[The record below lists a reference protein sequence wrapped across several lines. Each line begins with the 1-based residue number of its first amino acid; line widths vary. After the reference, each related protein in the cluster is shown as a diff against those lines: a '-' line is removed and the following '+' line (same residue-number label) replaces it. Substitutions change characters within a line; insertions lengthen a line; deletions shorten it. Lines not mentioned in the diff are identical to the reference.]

1 MLEALGVE
9 VHLRGSLPHGPCLL
23 LANHLSYLDIPILS
37 TLRKARF
44 VTSYEVR
51 DEPVTGQIAKLGNAI
66 FVERR
71 NYSTLLRDIETIA
84 ETLREGETVV
94 VFPEATTSNGE
105 MLPWKSSLVQAAM
118 LVPRV
123 QVVPIAIQYL
133 EIDGRP
139 VDKENRDLIYYY
151 GRKMRFLPHFH
162 GVFALEKVKV
172 RVTLLPPVQGKSRK
186 DLTQKS
192 RRSVKSLCP

>member
-1 MLEALGVE
+1 
-9 VHLRGSLPHGPCLL
+9 L

-37 TLRKARF
+37 TLGKARF

-71 NYSTLLRDIETIA
+71 NYSTLLGDIQTIA
-84 ETLREGETVV
+84 ETLRGGETVV
-94 VFPEATTSNGE
+94 VFPEATTSSGR
-105 MLPWKSSLVQAAM
+105 MLPWKSSLMQAAM

-133 EIDGRP
+133 EINGVP
-139 VDKENRDLIYYY
+139 VQEWNHDLIYYY
-151 GRKMRFLPHFH
+151 GRKMQFLPHFKR
-162 GVFALEKVKV
+162 LLDLKKIKV
-172 RVTLLPPVQGKSRK
+172 RVTLLPPVQGRSRK
-186 DLTQKS
+186 ELTQKA
-192 RRSVKSLCP
+192 RRSVSLICR